1 MEIREAKLKDVKQIA
16 IIMEQISRIHY
27 ENRPEIFKEKSKKE
41 IEDDV
46 IQTIKNKERT
56 ILVAT
61 DESLNIC
68 GVLIYKIKEVKN
80 HINLKDSRTLWIDE
94 LGVDE
99 KCRKKGIGKTLM
111 KEVEKIAK
119 SEECSR
125 LELNCWNFNEN
136 AIMFYEWQG
145 MVPQRR
151 IMEKKLGGI

>member
-125 LELNCWNFNEN
+125 IELNCWNFNEN
-136 AIMFYEWQG
+136 AIKFYERQG
-145 MVPQRR
+145 MVTQRR

>member
-111 KEVEKIAK
+111 KEVEQIAK

-125 LELNCWNFNEN
+125 IELNCWNFNEN
-136 AIMFYEWQG
+136 AIKFYERQG
-145 MVPQRR
+145 MVTQRR